1 MYTIVDFQLILQMQI
16 YFFNTSN
23 NGQEIILSASWSIK
37 REKLLHPTRNT
48 KTNMFEIYSNSCQV
62 FVYRKMI
69 FCQKGFLILF
79 YSLHINDIDKHGKI
93 KDLIQQKLGIQQGA
107 QTKGFIR
114 VCRSIEFADIIQFKT
129 EGLSNFHV
137 T

>member
-1 MYTIVDFQLILQMQI
+1 
-16 YFFNTSN
+16 
-23 NGQEIILSASWSIK
+23 
-37 REKLLHPTRNT
+37 
-48 KTNMFEIYSNSCQV
+48 MFEIYSNSCQV

-69 FCQKGFLILF
+69 FGQKGFSILF
-79 YSLHINDIDKHGKI
+79 YSLDINDVDKHGKI
-93 KDLIQQKLGIQQGA
+93 RDVIQQKLAIQQGA